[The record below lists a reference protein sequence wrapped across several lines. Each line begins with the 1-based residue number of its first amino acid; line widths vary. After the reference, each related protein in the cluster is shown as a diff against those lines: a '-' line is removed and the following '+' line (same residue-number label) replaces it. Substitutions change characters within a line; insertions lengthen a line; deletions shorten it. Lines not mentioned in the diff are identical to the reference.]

1 MPYGTRIQEMPNIP
15 SVRKSNY
22 TMPDCFV
29 CNSPIKRGQLI
40 TQCMDGIGGH
50 YCIILRERSTHPG
63 QMDAPFYRPT
73 TAGRWVHQDCRAPY
87 VWTEHTYK
95 TQMKE
100 DQSEASGDEGGSN
113 CMIQ

>member
-1 MPYGTRIQEMPNIP
+1 MPYGTQIQEMPNIP

-29 CNSPIKRGQLI
+29 CNSPIKRGHMI

-63 QMDAPFYRPT
+63 QCDASFYRPT
-73 TAGRWVHQDCRAPY
+73 TAGRWVHQDCRAPLCLDR
-87 VWTEHTYK
+87 TYLQN
-95 TQMKE
+95 TNE
-100 DQSEASGDEGGSN
+100 RRPTRATWR
-113 CMIQ
+113 